1 MQLTN
6 LASLYHYFDEM
17 VSSDADSDTLF
28 ASSYIRGF
36 VSLAASVYG
45 DEQQLLSLRLA
56 QDVSEQLHQARTELA
71 PQDRQLVSN
80 YWQELQGYFVG

>member
-6 LASLYHYFDEM
+6 LASLYQYFDDM
-17 VSSDADSDTLF
+17 AASDADSDTLF

-36 VSLAASVYG
+36 ISLAASIYG
-45 DEQQLLSLRLA
+45 DEQQTLSARLA

-71 PQDRQLVSN
+71 PQDRQLVN
-80 YWQELQGYFVG
+80 NFWLELQAHFAA